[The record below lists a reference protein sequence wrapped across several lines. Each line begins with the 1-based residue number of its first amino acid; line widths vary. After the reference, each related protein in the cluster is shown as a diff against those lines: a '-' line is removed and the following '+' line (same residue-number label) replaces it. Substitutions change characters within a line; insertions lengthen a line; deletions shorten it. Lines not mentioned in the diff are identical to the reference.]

1 MTCTK
6 IILAG
11 TFSFPYGTPAASRIQ
26 NLAVGFL
33 KASQAKVKVISHGVN
48 QGHLGIESDRIII
61 GGEEIKY
68 KGIVDHQVES
78 SNVLNRIKYR
88 STFFINLGKLRNQI
102 ISELSGKEDEV
113 LFLYGRS
120 YVFLSLVIRALKKKG
135 YKTKLVFDV
144 VEPPRQT
151 KSMLEYLK
159 HPFLLDSVLVFKFL
173 LPKFHACTFITH
185 SLKRTYGKTVRAAL
199 VVPSVI
205 YQESKDIAEEN
216 ELKIGSRLEI
226 GYMGSLLSKDYP
238 ELLFDFAENLH
249 AKRKNFR
256 LTVLGRFNN
265 FSEGRIWKRKF
276 LNSSFSDSVR
286 FVANPNEKEKNL
298 VLEELNFLVMFRKPD
313 YLQEFT
319 FPTRVVE
326 YLAFGK
332 TLIINKFGDFK
343 HYFNEDNA
351 IVISEQQITD
361 SVNRFLEVIEEGK
374 VSDLSRT
381 SMKLLSSHFD
391 PILNARYLLNMIY

>member
-11 TFSFPYGTPAASRIQ
+11 TFSFPYGTAAASRIQ

-33 KASQAKVKVISHGVN
+33 KASQAKVKVISLGLN
-48 QGHLGIESDRIII
+48 QGQLGVESDRIII

-68 KGIVDHQVES
+68 KGVVDHQVDS
-78 SNVLNRIKYR
+78 SNVLHRIKSR

-120 YVFLSLVIRALKKKG
+120 YIFLSMVIRALKKKG
-135 YKTKLVFDV
+135 YKTKIVFDV
-144 VEPPRQT
+144 VEPPRET

-216 ELKIGSRLEI
+216 DLKIGSRLEI

-256 LTVLGRFNN
+256 LTILGRFNN
-265 FSEGRIWKRKF
+265 FPEGRLWKIRF
-276 LNSSFSDSVR
+276 LNSNFADSIRIVDS
-286 FVANPNEKEKNL
+286 PNENEKNTLLKELQFL
-298 VLEELNFLVMFRKPD
+298 VLFRKPD
-313 YLQEFT
+313 FLQEFT

-326 YLAFGK
+326 YLAFHK
-332 TLIINKFGDFK
+332 VLIINEFGDFK
-343 HYFNEDNA
+343 EYFTRRNSIILNENHIEDSINEFVKLIDHGQLA
-351 IVISEQQITD
+351 DIVKEAD
-361 SVNRFLEVIEEGK
+361 VLLMNDFDPVKK
-374 VSDLSRT
+374 V
-381 SMKLLSSHFD
+381 KNLLS
-391 PILNARYLLNMIY
+391 IL